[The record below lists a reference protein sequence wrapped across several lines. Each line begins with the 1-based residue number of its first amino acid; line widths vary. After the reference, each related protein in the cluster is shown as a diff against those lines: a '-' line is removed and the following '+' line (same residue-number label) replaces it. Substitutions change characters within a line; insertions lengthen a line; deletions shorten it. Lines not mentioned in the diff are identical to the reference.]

1 MSTLKTLYRLTL
13 LLTFSASASMC
24 YASAQAPDFD
34 RYQVILSRMPFGAE
48 PAAQLAGAP
57 GSQPV
62 PPAESFAKNL
72 KMCAVTRQA
81 FSGRLQVGLVDN
93 VSKKNYFLTVGEE
106 EDGISVADADYEG
119 ERALLRKGD
128 EQVWIGMNDVS
139 TAPVS
144 AVAAIPGRTTALR
157 GAAGMPPPMRRV
169 SRRETAVPAPPP
181 PQQILK
187 GEELAKHLEKY
198 QMDLIRA
205 GGEKGPPLPME
216 LTPEMDAQLVSEGV
230 LPPQ

>member
-1 MSTLKTLYRLTL
+1 MCH
-13 LLTFSASASMC
+13 ASV
-24 YASAQAPDFD
+24 QAPDFD

-48 PAAQLAGAP
+48 AAAQPAGAP

-62 PPAESFAKNL
+62 APAESFAKNL
-72 KMCAVTRQA
+72 KMCAVTRNLN
-81 FSGRLQVGLVDN
+81 SGRLQVGLVDN

-128 EQVWIGMNDVS
+128 EQVWIGMNDAS
-139 TAPVS
+139 SAPV
-144 AVAAIPGRTTALR
+144 ATGMADAPGRNPTVRGTA
-157 GAAGMPPPMRRV
+157 GGSPPMRRV
-169 SRRETAVPAPPP
+169 IGRREAVTPPPPP
-181 PQQILK
+181 PQSMLK